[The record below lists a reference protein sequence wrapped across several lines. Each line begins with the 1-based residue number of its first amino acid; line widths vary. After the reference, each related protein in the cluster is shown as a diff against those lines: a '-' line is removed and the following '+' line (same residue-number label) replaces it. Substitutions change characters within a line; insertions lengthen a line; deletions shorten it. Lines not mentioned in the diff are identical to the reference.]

1 MVSVNDKSEPI
12 EKITADA
19 ILYIT
24 LLNRELNQLNDHKMI
39 KTFVWLKLI
48 DEYKQP
54 SISNM
59 GRKINVSKSQMTSRI
74 DDLVKKGLIERI
86 NDEVDRRIIRIKL
99 TSHGNDYLRN
109 TQKTL
114 EVDIRELIAPLNLE
128 ERKEFERSIQ
138 TIKNTLFKIKLSKK
152 ES

>member
-12 EKITADA
+12 EKIAADA